1 LQIAYCHLI
10 EGFES
15 SLAFDRL
22 ICGIMMASMLTRHGQ
37 WLIFVLPT
45 LFFSFVITGIPAS
58 QQHLVWHSN
67 ELKNEQSLQDCS
79 ICSGATL
86 QLILSM
92 QGGPINSRRG
102 MIFMINLTACCLFHV
117 TDVFVLRT
125 CSAFFSEIFL
135 GN

>member
-1 LQIAYCHLI
+1 MWDY
-10 EGFES
+10 
-15 SLAFDRL
+15 D
-22 ICGIMMASMLTRHGQ
+22 GIHVNSTWSVADFCVTHS
-37 WLIFVLPT
+37 V
-45 LFFSFVITGIPAS
+45 FSFVITGIPAS

-102 MIFMINLTACCLFHV
+102 MIFMINLTTCCLFHV

-125 CSAFFSEIFL
+125 CSAFFSEICL
-135 GN
+135 GI